1 MNSAVFMHNG
11 YKTARQCFAEVKNM
25 DAKTIFQPKIW
36 YIICG
41 AIALI
46 GGIENNINA
55 ETWAESAW
63 GVDGVNDQALAM
75 EALFGLFMCG
85 FGAMGLTC
93 AFVLEGK
100 AQARFALANGVVI
113 SLFFVAMFFVL
124 PTTGYEMPGAAFLAP
139 PFLFMGGLMA
149 SGYLHMNDDAVAAE

>member
-1 MNSAVFMHNG
+1 MDIRLRHISD
-11 YKTARQCFAEVKNM
+11 NM

-41 AIALI
+41 AVALI

-63 GVDGVNDQALAM
+63 GEGNANEQALAM

-93 AFVLEGK
+93 AFALEGT
-100 AQARFALANGVVI
+100 AQAKFALANGAVI
-113 SLFFVAMFFVL
+113 SAFFITMFFVL
-124 PTTGYEMPGAAFLAP
+124 PTTGYEMPGIAFLIP

-149 SGYLHMNDDAVAAE
+149 SGYLHMNDEEQTTV

>member
-1 MNSAVFMHNG
+1 MIIETYHVSD
-11 YKTARQCFAEVKNM
+11 NM

-36 YIICG
+36 YIVCG
-41 AIALI
+41 VVALA

-55 ETWAESAW
+55 EIWAESAW

-85 FGAMGLTC
+85 FGVMGLTC

-100 AQARFALANGVVI
+100 AQARFAIANGAVI
-113 SLFFVAMFFVL
+113 SLFFVTMFFVL
-124 PTTGYEMPGAAFLAP
+124 PTTGYEMPSAAFLAP

-149 SGYLHMNDDAVAAE
+149 SGYLHLNDEEQGA

>member
-1 MNSAVFMHNG
+1 MHNG
-11 YKTARQCFAEVKNM
+11 YNTGRQSGVEVKNM

-63 GVDGVNDQALAM
+63 GADGVNDQALAM

-93 AFVLEGK
+93 AFALEGK
-100 AQARFALANGVVI
+100 AQAKFALANGAVI

-149 SGYLHMNDDAVAAE
+149 SGYLHMNDDEAEQESTGA

>member
-1 MNSAVFMHNG
+1 
-11 YKTARQCFAEVKNM
+11 M

-36 YIICG
+36 YIVCG
-41 AIALI
+41 VVALA

-85 FGAMGLTC
+85 FGVMGLTC

-100 AQARFALANGVVI
+100 AQARFAIANGAVI
-113 SLFFVAMFFVL
+113 
-124 PTTGYEMPGAAFLAP
+124 
-139 PFLFMGGLMA
+139 GLWL
-149 SGYLHMNDDAVAAE
+149 SSFER